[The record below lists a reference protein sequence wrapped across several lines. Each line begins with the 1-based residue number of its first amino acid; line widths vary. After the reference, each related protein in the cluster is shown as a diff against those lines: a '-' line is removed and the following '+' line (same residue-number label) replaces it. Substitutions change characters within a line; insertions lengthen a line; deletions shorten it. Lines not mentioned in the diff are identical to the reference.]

1 MRLVVRSAGR
11 EIDIRIAQDDTAVLA
26 AAEHTA
32 LRLLGALPDEPE
44 QPEQAAEEERPFGF
58 SLSTDTE
65 RADPEPPYNDEE
77 DED

>member
-1 MRLVVRSAGR
+1 MRLIVRSAGR
-11 EIDIRIAQDDTAVLA
+11 EIDIRIAQDDTDALA

-44 QPEQAAEEERPFGF
+44 QEAEEELPFGF

-65 RADPEPPYNDEE
+65 RADPEPPYTDEE

>member
-1 MRLVVRSAGR
+1 MRLIVRAGGH
-11 EIDIRIAQDDTAVLA
+11 EIDIRIAQDDTVALA

-44 QPEQAAEEERPFGF
+44 QPAEEDMPFGF

-65 RADPEPPYNDEE
+65 RADPEPPETDDEE
-77 DED
+77 ED

>member
-1 MRLVVRSAGR
+1 MRLIVRSAGR
-11 EIDIRIAQDDTAVLA
+11 EIDIRIAQDDTDALA

-44 QPEQAAEEERPFGF
+44 QAAEEELPFGF

>member
-1 MRLVVRSAGR
+1 MRLIVRSAGR
-11 EIDIRIAQDDTAVLA
+11 EIDIRIDQDDTAALS

-32 LRLLGALPDEPE
+32 LRLLGTLPDEPE
-44 QPEQAAEEERPFGF
+44 QTAEEELPFGF

>member
-1 MRLVVRSAGR
+1 MRLTVRSAGR
-11 EIDIRIAQDDTAVLA
+11 EIDIRIAQDDTAALA

-44 QPEQAAEEERPFGF
+44 QVTEEELPFGF

-65 RADPEPPYNDEE
+65 RVNPEPPYNDEE